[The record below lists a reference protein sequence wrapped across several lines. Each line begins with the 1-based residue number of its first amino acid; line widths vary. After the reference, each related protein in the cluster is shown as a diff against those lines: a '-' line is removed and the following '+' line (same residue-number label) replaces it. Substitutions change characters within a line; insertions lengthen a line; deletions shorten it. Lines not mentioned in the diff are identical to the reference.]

1 MQSPHPSIP
10 NTKSRRIQNN
20 PENRSETLS
29 EVVPIAA
36 VDDHPRA
43 YLVGLHTVAIELHL
57 VQPAVAG
64 GHFLDTDWAAGR
76 YKAER
81 GHDPTM

>member
-1 MQSPHPSIP
+1 M
-10 NTKSRRIQNN
+10 
-20 PENRSETLS
+20 
-29 EVVPIAA
+29 PIAA